1 MELQGFEGCDI
12 PCEPGW
18 QLQAADADCAE
29 EDGGPIRQCTGVGS
43 IGQVVQLKHLP
54 CQALRRHRRRE
65 TTSQHLRDLSGVANR
80 QKMEFHGGSY
90 KDLQRHAF
98 SEVTVAAP
106 LPAETPSIPLT
117 MSSGDG

>member
-1 MELQGFEGCDI
+1 MGLQGFEGCDI

-54 CQALRRHRRRE
+54 CQALRLQQARH
-65 TTSQHLRDLSGVANR
+65 HLGLPYPTRFALFAVTDDER
-80 QKMEFHGGSY
+80 Q
-90 KDLQRHAF
+90 LR
-98 SEVTVAAP
+98 
-106 LPAETPSIPLT
+106 SI
-117 MSSGDG
+117 